1 MSSILDNHQRSGKY
15 VNVNGLNIFLR
26 DEGIGETIVLIHG
39 LFSTSY
45 SFRKIVPILSKT
57 YRVVAPDLPGIGFS
71 EKSEEK
77 YSHRMLAH
85 FLSDFL
91 NEISETRVHLVT
103 YDYGSAIAF
112 LLLNDTPEKIKSITV
127 ISPFT
132 HLESLWRYIPL
143 LLLNKKWIGNPLSSI
158 MGNWFV
164 KFIYNQFLL
173 DKRIKLSDEEADD
186 YHFLLFRRES
196 RKNFLKFAQNIDR
209 SVYARKDME
218 SGMHKMIGGRQIIL
232 GKRDTSIS
240 FKETENIKQY
250 FRTSFAQIIPG
261 NRMLIENSPEECAIK
276 IDNLVKVFS
285 RK

>member
-1 MSSILDNHQRSGKY
+1 MSFILDEHQKAGKY

-26 DEGIGETIVLIHG
+26 DEGIGETVVLVHG

-45 SFRKIVPILSKT
+45 SFRKIIPILAKT
-57 YRVVAPDLPGIGFS
+57 YRVVVPDLPGIGFS

-85 FLSDFL
+85 FLSIFL
-91 NEISETRVHLVT
+91 NEISEDRVHLVT

-112 LLLNDTPEKIKSITV
+112 LLLNDNPEKIKCITV

-132 HLESLWRYIPL
+132 HLESLWKYIPL
-143 LLLNKKWIGNPLSSI
+143 FLLNKKWIGNPLSSI
-158 MGNWFV
+158 MGRWFV

-173 DKRIKLSDEEADD
+173 DKSTKLSDMEADD

-209 SVYARKDME
+209 SIYARKDME

-276 IDNLVKVFS
+276 IDNLVKVFT
-285 RK
+285 KK

>member
-1 MSSILDNHQRSGKY
+1 MSEFLNNHQHSGKY
-15 VNVNGLNIFLR
+15 ININGLNIFTR

-45 SFRKIVPILSKT
+45 SYRKIIPILSKS

-77 YSHRMLAH
+77 FSHRMLAN
-85 FLSDFL
+85 FLYLFL
-91 NEISETRVHLVT
+91 NEISDSRVHLVT

-112 LLLNDTPEKIKSITV
+112 LLLNEHPEKIKSITV

-132 HLESLWRYIPL
+132 HLDRIWKYIPL
-143 LLLNKKWIGNPLSSI
+143 FLLNQKWLGNPISRVI
-158 MGNWFV
+158 GKKIV
-164 KFIYNQFLL
+164 RFIYNHFLL
-173 DKRIKLSDEEADD
+173 DTTGSLTEEEADD

-196 RKNFLKFAQNIDR
+196 RKNFLKLAQNIDR
-209 SVYARKDME
+209 SIYARKDME

-232 GKRDTSIS
+232 GDCDTSIS

-261 NRMLIENSPEECAIK
+261 GRMLIENSPQECVTK

-285 RK
+285 KK